1 MKKASL
7 KKDKEIDKLKKDA
20 KRKEVLNKRRQEE
33 IKVLQTQKNMVTTKK
48 ANASK
53 MRKAKLEID
62 TSKIKDWIRTS
73 VDKMIEIADAEQEIK
88 TQSGELIEVEDEI
101 EQESNHKASLQL
113 LKEKMLVKKYMIE
126 GQPDEG

>member
-126 GQPDEG
+126 G

>member
-88 TQSGELIEVEDEI
+88 TQSAELKEVEDEI

-126 GQPDEG
+126 G

>member
-88 TQSGELIEVEDEI
+88 TQSAELREVEDEI

-126 GQPDEG
+126 G

>member
-1 MKKASL
+1 MLKMKKASL

-126 GQPDEG
+126 G

>member
-48 ANASK
+48 VNASK
-53 MRKAKLEID
+53 QRKAKLEID
-62 TSKIKDWIRTS
+62 TSKIKDWIRKS
-73 VDKMIEIADAEQEIK
+73 IDKMIEIADAE
-88 TQSGELIEVEDEI
+88 
-101 EQESNHKASLQL
+101 
-113 LKEKMLVKKYMIE
+113 
-126 GQPDEG
+126 